1 VYGPQFPLP
10 TRLQKDHRTNTNDLP
25 GGKISGEIE
34 LVKSLQEG
42 FKYDANKKSV
52 FLEKWASRASC
63 EQRRKK
69 GGVMFEA
76 LHLIGWGIVGAVILW
91 LLWQLRAKP
100 RDLGR
105 KKQRPF

>member
-1 VYGPQFPLP
+1 MYGPQFPLP

-69 GGVMFEA
+69 GGGNVRGTASYWLGNCRSGDSLVA
-76 LHLIGWGIVGAVILW
+76 LATTG
-91 LLWQLRAKP
+91 
-100 RDLGR
+100 
-105 KKQRPF
+105 